1 MPSIIEGFNYDIFIS
16 YRQKDNKGDRWVS
29 EFFEALKTELE
40 SAFKEEISV
49 YFDFNPHDGL
59 LETHDVD
66 ASLKEKL
73 KCLVCIP
80 IISRTYCDPNSFAWE
95 HEFKVFVEQASRD
108 QFGLKVKLSGGN
120 IGNRILPVRIH
131 DLDQSDIKLFESTI
145 GGALRSID
153 FVYKETGVNRQLR
166 TKDDDIIKSPGQ
178 ILYRDQI
185 NKVALA
191 IKDII
196 ESMKYY
202 SATDKSKGKEIQTE
216 ERVDK
221 KALIPE
227 EPALAEKNG
236 IIDKLTIDKLKSK
249 KEKKLNRLPNKV
261 KTLVSGILII
271 LAVLVTAYL
280 FLNHRA
286 KVKWAKE
293 KALPE
298 LKRLIDEEE
307 NEENNIAAF
316 NLVQKAEKYISD
328 DPDFRKAASSI
339 TGKLTII
346 TDPPGADI
354 YIRRYTGDEG
364 EWGKIGKTPLDT
376 LKLPNW
382 TFYQVKIVKTGYD
395 NVFALASTNFD
406 TLYRKMFRAGE
417 IPEGMVYVDGINT
430 ELTSNVLKEKNG
442 FFLDQY
448 EVTNKQYK
456 EFIDK
461 GGYSNPSYWKNE
473 FVKNGRTLT
482 REEAMPE
489 FTDKSGRPGP
499 STWEAGDYPD
509 GQDDYPVSGV
519 SWYEAAAY
527 AEYVDKS
534 LPTIAHWTSG
544 AGFPY
549 DFKNWSYF
557 GSYIK
562 ILPYSNFSEKG
573 PVPVGKFPG
582 MSYFGAYD
590 MAGNVREWNWN
601 KTKSGCIVRGGA
613 WDDFNYMYPYWSQ
626 LPSFDRSPKNGF
638 RCVRYIDKEKIPQ
651 QTFQQVEFVGPR
663 DYSKENP
670 VSESVFKVYKNQFL
684 YDKKDLNS
692 RIEERDESPDDWIV
706 EKISFDAA
714 YGNEKVAA
722 YLYLPKN
729 GVPPYQTLIYFS
741 GGLAIYGKDPKNG
754 EANIFMIDYLIKN
767 GRAVIFPVYRGT
779 YDRNNGLTI
788 DMSDPNYS
796 HQFTEWLIWWTK
808 DLSRTIDY
816 LETRSDIDTGK
827 IGFYG
832 WSWGGE
838 IGAYIPAVEERVK
851 VNILVLGGLYGPAY
865 PEADQINYLPRIKI
879 PVLMLNGKYDM
890 FNPYETSV
898 KPFYDFL
905 GTPEKDKRLC
915 LYEVDHSIYKS
926 EMIKEVLSWL
936 DKYFGSV
943 KPLPNK

>member
-1 MPSIIEGFNYDIFIS
+1 
-16 YRQKDNKGDRWVS
+16 
-29 EFFEALKTELE
+29 
-40 SAFKEEISV
+40 
-49 YFDFNPHDGL
+49 
-59 LETHDVD
+59 
-66 ASLKEKL
+66 
-73 KCLVCIP
+73 
-80 IISRTYCDPNSFAWE
+80 
-95 HEFKVFVEQASRD
+95 
-108 QFGLKVKLSGGN
+108 
-120 IGNRILPVRIH
+120 
-131 DLDQSDIKLFESTI
+131 
-145 GGALRSID
+145 
-153 FVYKETGVNRQLR
+153 
-166 TKDDDIIKSPGQ
+166 
-178 ILYRDQI
+178 
-185 NKVALA
+185 
-191 IKDII
+191 
-196 ESMKYY
+196 
-202 SATDKSKGKEIQTE
+202 
-216 ERVDK
+216 
-221 KALIPE
+221 
-227 EPALAEKNG
+227 
-236 IIDKLTIDKLKSK
+236 
-249 KEKKLNRLPNKV
+249 
-261 KTLVSGILII
+261 
-271 LAVLVTAYL
+271 
-280 FLNHRA
+280 
-286 KVKWAKE
+286 
-293 KALPE
+293 
-298 LKRLIDEEE
+298 
-307 NEENNIAAF
+307 
-316 NLVQKAEKYISD
+316 
-328 DPDFRKAASSI
+328 
-339 TGKLTII
+339 
-346 TDPPGADI
+346 
-354 YIRRYTGDEG
+354 
-364 EWGKIGKTPLDT
+364 
-376 LKLPNW
+376 
-382 TFYQVKIVKTGYD
+382 
-395 NVFALASTNFD
+395 
-406 TLYRKMFRAGE
+406 
-417 IPEGMVYVDGINT
+417 
-430 ELTSNVLKEKNG
+430 
-442 FFLDQY
+442 
-448 EVTNKQYK
+448 VTNKQYK
-456 EFIDK
+456 EFVDK
-461 GGYSNPSYWKNE
+461 GGYSNPDYWKNE
-473 FVKNGRTLT
+473 FIKDGKTLT
-482 REEAMPE
+482 REEAMAE

-509 GQDDYPVSGV
+509 GLDDYPVSGV

-527 AEYVDKS
+527 AEYAGKS
-534 LPTIAHWTSG
+534 LPTQIHWTSG

-549 DFKNWSYF
+549 DWKNWSF
-557 GSYIK
+557 NGSYNK
-562 ILPYSNFSEKG
+562 ILPYSNFNEKG

-582 MSYFGAYD
+582 MSYFGTYD

-601 KTKSGCIVRGGA
+601 KTKGGCIVRGGA

-638 RCVRYIDKEKIPQ
+638 RCARYIDKEKIPQ
-651 QTFQQVEFVGPR
+651 QTFQQVEFVGLR

-754 EANIFMIDYLIKN
+754 EANIFMIDYLLKN

-838 IGAYIPAVEERVK
+838 IGAYIPAVEERIK

-915 LYEVDHSIYKS
+915 LYEADHSIYKS

-936 DKYFGSV
+936 DKYFGPV